1 MVQALDG
8 GLLFGYAEGEDDGF
22 SVFPDA
28 LPDLIPAY
36 SRAKDMVVI
45 RTIGGQWT
53 EEGASSEPTMTVQAS
68 REGQTEEEIPAEFQ
82 LFFFRGEPLW
92 LMERQSFVYLLER
105 VE

>member
-1 MVQALDG
+1 M
-8 GLLFGYAEGEDDGF
+8 
-22 SVFPDA
+22 FPDA